1 MPAKTKKK
9 LRWPKE
15 VQTAIDYG
23 IDIYAL
29 IANLKRTPAERIR
42 RHQIALNTLEKL
54 QGAKMKKALKRPID
68 KGDAARRLE
77 TIKALQKSKNK

>member
-1 MPAKTKKK
+1 MPAKTRKNKHKSK

-15 VQTAIDYG
+15 VQAAIDYG

-42 RHQIALNTLEKL
+42 RHQIALNTAQKL
-54 QGAKMKKALKRPID
+54 RKAKLV
-68 KGDAARRLE
+68 
-77 TIKALQKSKNK
+77 